1 MEKFGLSILPALL
14 LGAVMAAT
22 ASQAGASPIT
32 YNVTDTAGSLSYTGT
47 ITTDGNTGILGKA
60 DILDWNLTI
69 HGFGT
74 PEILTPADSVVKFD
88 GTSLL
93 SATPTQLAWIFSGT
107 IGNVQSDFFFQLGPA
122 AFVLDQII
130 YQQSSGIDSGVF
142 SINAQNAGGGSTQTV
157 DLGTSDVF
165 GTAVLTASVP
175 EPSTWAMM
183 ILGFAGLGFMGYRRR
198 KSALA

>member
-1 MEKFGLSILPALL
+1 MKKFGLSILPALL

-60 DILDWNLTI
+60 DISSWSLTI
-69 HGFGT
+69 HGFVT
-74 PEILTPADSVVKFD
+74 PEILTPADSVIVIN
-88 GTSLL
+88 GISLL
-93 SATPTQLAWIFSGT
+93 SATSTNLAWIHNDN
-107 IGNVQSDFFFQLGPA
+107 IGNVESDFFFETPRASFTNAEIGYEQTTGYNP
-122 AFVLDQII
+122 V
-130 YQQSSGIDSGVF
+130 VF
-142 SINAQNAGGGSTQTV
+142 FISTQNPTGGSTQTV

-165 GTAVLTASVP
+165 GTAVVTASVP

-183 ILGFAGLGFMGYRRR
+183 LLGFAGIGFIAYRRR
-198 KSALA
+198 KTITA